1 MARAICI
8 QKFNT
13 ILDDYDKC
21 QKIEESIYN
30 FTIEQSK
37 KKGIEN
43 NIDNKLFKRIYV
55 NKVMNLFNNI
65 DKDSY
70 IDNLDLREKI
80 LNNEQD
86 LSNIAFLNSQELSP
100 SHWKK
105 YLDKQLAKDEFLYSR
120 TVGVR
125 TTEFKCGRCKERDC
139 TYYQLQVRCC
149 DEPMTTFINCLNC
162 SNKWSFN

>member
-1 MARAICI
+1 
-8 QKFNT
+8 
-13 ILDDYDKC
+13 
-21 QKIEESIYN
+21 
-30 FTIEQSK
+30 
-37 KKGIEN
+37 
-43 NIDNKLFKRIYV
+43 
-55 NKVMNLFNNI
+55 MNLFNNI

-70 IDNLDLREKI
+70 IDNVDLRDKI
-80 LNNEQD
+80 LNNELD

-162 SNKWSFN
+162 GNKWSYN